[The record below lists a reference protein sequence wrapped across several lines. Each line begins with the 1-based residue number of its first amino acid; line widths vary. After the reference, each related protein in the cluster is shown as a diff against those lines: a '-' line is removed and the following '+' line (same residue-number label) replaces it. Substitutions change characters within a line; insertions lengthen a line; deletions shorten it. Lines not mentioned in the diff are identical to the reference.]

1 MTNSASQATHA
12 PFEHS
17 LGIIRQ
23 ASMEILLL
31 LGVHTA
37 EGKEP
42 RWFMEQLEQAR
53 LNLGGWGA
61 VAKKLRIND
70 AQLSQFMLQLRHL
83 QQHVPQYDS
92 GQEVTENQLLA
103 ALRFVTSLEHLRQ
116 QQPLLTYQTELEEPD
131 QEAHLEAQR
140 QLRAIELT
148 LKALIARAWPDRAS
162 LNHYLKQHFG
172 PDRLRQWLK
181 QGEDQHALEG
191 MLFSELAL
199 MVVDKKLFARHYVR
213 IFNDASALTL
223 FAESRTTLRMFLDDC
238 RLARNE
244 VIARQPLTSARLML
258 LNVQYQQIVRPIQ
271 RAYAE
276 KRTRVNPASFLLA
289 DERELRQFWETARL
303 KDRQAGGD
311 KHEISES
318 IEPPRKRPPRTPEER
333 DQLISGA
340 LWDGV
345 GVMTLAILAGVF
357 WLFSSPSPGDG
368 AGQTLAIAQDEPPR
382 EAPSARETIT
392 HMGITWDTYNMR
404 AAIDRN
410 DTRVT
415 ALFLQGGMNWQ
426 LAWTEQ
432 AFAAGHTEVLQLLL
446 RYPALMDEVKP
457 CRRFITTLSHAMS
470 SGAPLTAMHKTYL
483 QTFCTVPAVV
493 TRQQHDT
500 EQARLRAQARPS
512 ADNKKW
518 FKIQSAIYDAIH

>member
-1 MTNSASQATHA
+1 MTNSASQAIRA

-31 LGVHTA
+31 LGIHTA
-37 EGKEP
+37 EGKDP

-83 QQHVPQYDS
+83 QQQVPQYDN
-92 GQEVTENQLLA
+92 GQEVSENQLIA
-103 ALRFVTSLEHLRQ
+103 ALRFVTTLEHLRQ
-116 QQPLLTYQTELEEPD
+116 QQPLLTYQTDLEEPS
-131 QEAHLEAQR
+131 QETHLEAQR
-140 QLRAIELT
+140 QLRALELT

-162 LNHYLKQHFG
+162 LNHFLKQNFG

-223 FAESRTTLRMFLDDC
+223 FAEPRTTLRLFLDDC

-244 VIARQPLTSARLML
+244 VIARQPLTSAQLML

-276 KRTRVNPASFLLA
+276 KRTRVNPASFLMV
-289 DERELRQFWETARL
+289 DDRELRQFWETARR
-303 KDRQAGGD
+303 KDRQAGTD

-333 DQLISGA
+333 EQLISGA
-340 LWDGV
+340 LWGGV
-345 GVMTLAILAGVF
+345 GVMTLTILAGAF
-357 WLFSSPSPGDG
+357 WLFSSPSPGPG
-368 AGQTLAIAQDEPPR
+368 NGQAPAIAQDEPPR
-382 EAPSARETIT
+382 EAPSARETLN
-392 HMGITWDTYNMR
+392 HMGITWDAFTMR

-432 AFAAGHTEVLQLLL
+432 AFATGHTEVLQLLL

-470 SGAPLTAMHKTYL
+470 GGAPLTAMHKTYL

-493 TRQQHDT
+493 TRQQHDM
-500 EQARLRAQARPS
+500 EQARLRAHARPS
-512 ADNKKW
+512 AENKKW
-518 FKIQSAIYDAIH
+518 LKIQTAIYNAIH

>member
-1 MTNSASQATHA
+1 MTNSASQATCA

-31 LGVHTA
+31 LGIHTA

-83 QQHVPQYDS
+83 QQQVPQYDS
-92 GQEVTENQLLA
+92 GQEVSENQLIA
-103 ALRFVTSLEHLRQ
+103 ALRFVTSLEQLRQ
-116 QQPLLTYQTELEEPD
+116 QQPLLLYQTELEEPD

-172 PDRLRQWLK
+172 PDRLRQWVK

-199 MVVDKKLFARHYVR
+199 MVVDKKLFARHYVS

-223 FAESRTTLRMFLDDC
+223 FVEPRTTLRMFLDDC

-289 DERELRQFWETARL
+289 DERELRHFWQIARL

-318 IEPPRKRPPRTPEER
+318 IEPPRTPEER
-333 DQLISGA
+333 DQLISGV
-340 LWDGV
+340 LWGGV
-345 GVMTLAILAGVF
+345 CVMTLAILAGAF
-357 WLFSSPSPGDG
+357 WLFSTLPPGSGAAQSP
-368 AGQTLAIAQDEPPR
+368 AIAQDEPPR

-432 AFAAGHTEVLQLLL
+432 AFAARHTEVLQLLL
-446 RYPALMDEVKP
+446 RYSALMDEVKP

-493 TRQQHDT
+493 TRQEYDT

-512 ADNKKW
+512 ADNNKW
-518 FKIQSAIYDAIH
+518 LKIQSAIYDAIH

>member
-1 MTNSASQATHA
+1 MTNSASQATRA

-23 ASMEILLL
+23 ASIEILLL
-31 LGVHTA
+31 LGIHTT

-92 GQEVTENQLLA
+92 GQEVSENQLLA

-244 VIARQPLTSARLML
+244 VIARQPLTSAQLML

-318 IEPPRKRPPRTPEER
+318 IEPV
-333 DQLISGA
+333 SGLRVRLKSVSNLFPA
-340 LWDGV
+340 LC
-345 GVMTLAILAGVF
+345 
-357 WLFSSPSPGDG
+357 G
-368 AGQTLAIAQDEPPR
+368 AGLASRRWRYWRARSGYLVRRRQAPITGKLPQWRRMNHRARRLPR
-382 EAPSARETIT
+382 GKRSIIWGLP
-392 HMGITWDTYNMR
+392 GMR
-404 AAIDRN
+404 
-410 DTRVT
+410 
-415 ALFLQGGMNWQ
+415 L
-426 LAWTEQ
+426 
-432 AFAAGHTEVLQLLL
+432 
-446 RYPALMDEVKP
+446 P
-457 CRRFITTLSHAMS
+457 CGRR
-470 SGAPLTAMHKTYL
+470 
-483 QTFCTVPAVV
+483 
-493 TRQQHDT
+493 
-500 EQARLRAQARPS
+500 
-512 ADNKKW
+512 
-518 FKIQSAIYDAIH
+518 

>member
-1 MTNSASQATHA
+1 MTNSASQATRA

-23 ASMEILLL
+23 ASIEILLL
-31 LGVHTA
+31 LGIHTT

-92 GQEVTENQLLA
+92 GQEVSENQLLA

-238 RLARNE
+238 RL
-244 VIARQPLTSARLML
+244 
-258 LNVQYQQIVRPIQ
+258 
-271 RAYAE
+271 
-276 KRTRVNPASFLLA
+276 
-289 DERELRQFWETARL
+289 
-303 KDRQAGGD
+303 
-311 KHEISES
+311 
-318 IEPPRKRPPRTPEER
+318 
-333 DQLISGA
+333 
-340 LWDGV
+340 
-345 GVMTLAILAGVF
+345 
-357 WLFSSPSPGDG
+357 
-368 AGQTLAIAQDEPPR
+368 
-382 EAPSARETIT
+382 
-392 HMGITWDTYNMR
+392 
-404 AAIDRN
+404 
-410 DTRVT
+410 
-415 ALFLQGGMNWQ
+415 
-426 LAWTEQ
+426 
-432 AFAAGHTEVLQLLL
+432 
-446 RYPALMDEVKP
+446 
-457 CRRFITTLSHAMS
+457 
-470 SGAPLTAMHKTYL
+470 
-483 QTFCTVPAVV
+483 
-493 TRQQHDT
+493 
-500 EQARLRAQARPS
+500 
-512 ADNKKW
+512 
-518 FKIQSAIYDAIH
+518 